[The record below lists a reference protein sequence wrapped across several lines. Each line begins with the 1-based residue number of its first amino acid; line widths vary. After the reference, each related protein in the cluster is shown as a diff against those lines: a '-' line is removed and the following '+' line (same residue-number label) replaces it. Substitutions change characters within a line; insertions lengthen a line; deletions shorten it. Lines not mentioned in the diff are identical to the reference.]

1 MTTARLHFAKAALGW
16 FAFFAFIAALTAN
29 AFR

>member
-1 MTTARLHFAKAALGW
+1 MTTARLHFAKATLGW
-16 FAFFAFIAALTAN
+16 FAYLALIGALLAD

>member
-16 FAFFAFIAALTAN
+16 FAFFALIAALIAD